1 MDHPNVL
8 ALQTGVPD
16 RCYSQNEIADFYLH
30 LLGSQGKR
38 RERAIRTL
46 LNYSGVSFRHSVVE
60 PTYFEEPKTT
70 RQRNDRYMEEAL
82 PLGESVIRRGLES
95 AGIDAAQITSFTV
108 VSCTGFNIPGLDLL
122 LAGRLGMRPDLNRTC
137 VFGMG

>member
-1 MDHPNVL
+1 MMDYPSVL
-8 ALQTGVPD
+8 ALQTGVPE
-16 RCYSQNEIADFYLH
+16 RCYSQDQIADFYLQV
-30 LLGSQGKR
+30 LCSQSKR

-60 PTYFEEPKTT
+60 PTYFAEPKST

-82 PLGESVIRRGLES
+82 PLGESVIRRGLE
-95 AGIDAAQITSFTV
+95 AAEIDAAEITNFTV

-122 LAGRLGMRPDLNRTC
+122 LAGQLGMRPNL
-137 VFGMG
+137 